1 MSSPPPAGIQL
12 PRPTVFLYEPVFGQ
26 GHGGSMKYFPSFLIQ
41 AFIQAFRQAFI
52 QSFIQG
58 TLVMKI
64 FRRRKVQLEKRP
76 KSGYF
81 FVFRLKNR
89 RAEELRSE
97 NGCFGTENV
106 DFPIGFGGPEA
117 RKRPKT

>member
-1 MSSPPPAGIQL
+1 MKNSGRPAGRPAGQL
-12 PRPTVFLYEPVFGQ
+12 ASRSAGQ
-26 GHGGSMKYFPSFLIQ
+26 PAG
-41 AFIQAFRQAFI
+41 FRQAFI

-97 NGCFGTENV
+97 NGCFGTEIV

>member
-12 PRPTVFLYEPVFGQ
+12 PGTIVFLNEPVFGQ

-52 QSFIQG
+52 QG

-76 KSGYF
+76 ESGYF

-97 NGCFGTENV
+97 NGCFGTEIV